1 MSVYFHICEIF
12 YSDKAETA
20 NLRLVE
26 FNNLKAALFVVIA
39 MSMITTNDAIVKH
52 ITQVF
57 NVGQIMFLRGA
68 LICIIFASV
77 MMLRKQP
84 VFNRRTLHR
93 WNLLRALF
101 ELGATLAFLTGLS
114 MLPIA
119 VASTLGFASPIF
131 LALLAAT
138 ILKENVSLDRWI
150 VILVGFGGVMLI
162 TNPFSETAS
171 WAVIFPIICAF
182 FVALRDIAIRY
193 VPDEIPSSQVAFTNA
208 WIVMLGG
215 GIYSIYQGWGD
226 ANLQWYLWFIGL
238 GGVLYCGYLFLI
250 IGSRIGELSFIGPF
264 KYVSILIALIYGYL
278 IWGDE
283 PTLAM
288 LAGASLIVISG
299 IILVSTEKQRNR
311 SKVLTSE
318 TQ

>member
-1 MSVYFHICEIF
+1 MTP
-12 YSDKAETA
+12 DK
-20 NLRLVE
+20 VE

-68 LICIIFASV
+68 VICIIFALV
-77 MMLRKQP
+77 MKYRRQP
-84 VFNRRTLHR
+84 VFNRQTLHR

-101 ELGATLAFLTGLS
+101 ELCATLAFLTGLS

-131 LALLAAT
+131 LALLAAVL
-138 ILKENVSLDRWI
+138 LKENVGLDRWL

-162 TNPFSETAS
+162 TNPFAESAS

-182 FVALRDIAIRY
+182 FVALRDIAIRF

-215 GIYSIYQGWGD
+215 GLYSLYQGWGEAD
-226 ANLQWYLWFIGL
+226 LSWYLWFFGL
-238 GGVLYCGYLFLI
+238 GAALYCGYLLLI
-250 IGSRIGELSFIGPF
+250 IGSRLGELSFIGPF
-264 KYVSILIALIYGYL
+264 KYISIIIAILYGYL
-278 IWGDE
+278 IWGDQ
-283 PTLAM
+283 PTLTM
-288 LAGASLIVISG
+288 LAGATIIVVSG
-299 IILVSTEKQRNR
+299 IILVSTEKRRNR
-311 SKVLTSE
+311 IASLLPE
-318 TQ
+318 AAD